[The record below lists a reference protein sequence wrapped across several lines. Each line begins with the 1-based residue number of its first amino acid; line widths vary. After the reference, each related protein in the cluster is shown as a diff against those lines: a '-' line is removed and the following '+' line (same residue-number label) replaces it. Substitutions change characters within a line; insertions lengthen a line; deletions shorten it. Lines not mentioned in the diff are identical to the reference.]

1 MEPPLGFVV
10 FQLSYGPVN
19 ILRETCEASWKVL
32 VRDYVKAPTSVSDWE
47 GVSCQFAK
55 IWNFQHCI
63 GEFTE
68 FTKLVRQYYETNHV
82 GSIDGKHLIIQAAT
96 NSRSTYF
103 NYKGTHSIVLLAVC
117 DAH

>member
-1 MEPPLGFVV
+1 MKPRGKYL
-10 FQLSYGPVN
+10 L
-19 ILRETCEASWKVL
+19 ETMLKHQHQFLIGRV
-32 VRDYVKAPTSVSDWE
+32 
-47 GVSCQFAK
+47 VSCQFAK

-82 GSIDGKHLIIQAAT
+82 GSIDGKHVIIQAAT
-96 NSRSTYF
+96 NSGSTYF

-117 DAH
+117 DAHYRYFNYFF